1 MNNDLEKV
9 KEEGYKMFKDIY
21 SISKK
26 DIETLEIKPL
36 KNKDKYLITAT
47 LAETEKRISVEIW
60 YE

>member
-1 MNNDLEKV
+1 MIDLEKV